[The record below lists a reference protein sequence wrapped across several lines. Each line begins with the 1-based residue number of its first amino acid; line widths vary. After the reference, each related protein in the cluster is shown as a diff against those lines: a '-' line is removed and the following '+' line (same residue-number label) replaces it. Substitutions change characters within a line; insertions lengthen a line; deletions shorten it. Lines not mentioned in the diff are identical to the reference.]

1 MEAYQLLIPL
11 EKEHLVDDP
20 DREKQLLEQI
30 AVLVKEKQVDL
41 RKTIDESMD
50 ELLRNIIQIYAG

>member
-30 AVLVKEKQVDL
+30 AALVKEKQADL